1 MRSAVKFCLELCHT
15 CEKKSSIAAYSVK
28 LCIHTQDSTATT
40 GHTLQTHTR
49 KSITRMPLVHKMCM
63 YVGGYGYWQMTH
75 IIMYKV
81 TALHVPS

>member
-40 GHTLQTHTR
+40 GHTTHSTNTHENQLHECHLCIR
-49 KSITRMPLVHKMCM
+49 CVCM
-63 YVGGYGYWQMTH
+63 WAAMGIDKWL
-75 IIMYKV
+75 I
-81 TALHVPS
+81 L